1 MHIHTQHK
9 VGRSVSLP
17 YLWVGLERV
26 DELGERAGA
35 GAGDGHLRG
44 AADEAVLLAQ
54 VRRRVGVHALGALW
68 VGACGR

>member
-1 MHIHTQHK
+1 MGCVSIIPADMHIHRL
-9 VGRSVSLP
+9 RSVGLP

-26 DELGERAGA
+26 DKLGERAGT

-54 VRRRVGVHALGALW
+54 VRRRVGVHALGPL
-68 VGACGR
+68 